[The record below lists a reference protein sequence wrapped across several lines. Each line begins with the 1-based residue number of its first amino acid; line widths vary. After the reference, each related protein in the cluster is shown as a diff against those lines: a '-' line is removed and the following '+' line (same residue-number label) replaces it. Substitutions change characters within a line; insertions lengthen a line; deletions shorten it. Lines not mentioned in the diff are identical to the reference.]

1 MVDNGLGLT
10 LLPKMAIDAGIAR
23 GTRVEARPLDGK
35 GAARQIGFA
44 WRPSSPR
51 KAEFAL
57 LAEFFRDELATP
69 LPQRPGRKRVR
80 RTE

>member
-10 LLPKMAIDAGIAR
+10 LLPKMAIDAGIVR
-23 GTRVEARPLDGK
+23 GTRLAARPLEGA

-51 KAEFAL
+51 KDEFAL

-69 LPQRPGRKRVR
+69 LPPRQS
-80 RTE
+80 TNC